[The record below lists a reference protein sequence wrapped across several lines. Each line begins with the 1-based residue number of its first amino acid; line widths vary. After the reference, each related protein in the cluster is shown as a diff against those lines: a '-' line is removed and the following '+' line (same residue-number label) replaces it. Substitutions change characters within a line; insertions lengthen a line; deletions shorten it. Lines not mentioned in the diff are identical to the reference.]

1 MRLRLRPVPVVSS
14 LAMMV
19 LLNACGH
26 MPPPV
31 APTRVVAPD
40 QQAEPKRGVF
50 KVGQPYQV
58 NGVYYYPSEDLTYNE
73 TGIASWYGPGFHT
86 KDTANGEFYDENL
99 LTAAHKT
106 LPLPSIVEVTN
117 LDNGR
122 VIAVRVN
129 DRGPFVNNRL
139 IDMSRRAAQ
148 LLGFEQAGTAKV
160 RVKILVPETLQAQAI
175 AKRGNAPPEQGPI
188 VAELP
193 ASVTRSPVTAV
204 ALAPLDGAKVAP
216 PPPVKNTGVAVPKI
230 QDTGGALANLPPVDQ
245 PLPETVKIASVKNA
259 QIYIQAGA
267 FANGNNATKM
277 KAKLDPLGPVVVS
290 GARVNGLDIYR
301 VRIGPIATVEEA
313 DAVLTKTQGVGV
325 GDAKIV
331 VE

>member
-1 MRLRLRPVPVVSS
+1 MTLRLRPVPVVTS
-14 LAMMV
+14 LVMMI

-26 MPPPV
+26 MPSPV
-31 APTRVVAPD
+31 VGARAPVGD
-40 QQAEPKRGVF
+40 QPVETKRGIY

-122 VIAVRVN
+122 VITVRVN

-139 IDMSRRAAQ
+139 IDMSRRSAQ

-160 RVKILVPETLQAQAI
+160 RVKILVPESLQAQAI
-175 AKRGNAPPEQGPI
+175 AKRGNGPQEPGPI

-193 ASVTRSPVTAV
+193 ASVTRTPVTSV
-204 ALAPLDGAKVAP
+204 ALAPLDGAKIAP
-216 PPPVKNTGVAVPKI
+216 PPPVKTSPIPVPKV
-230 QDTGGALANLPPVDQ
+230 QDAGGALANLPPVDQ
-245 PLPETVKIASVKNA
+245 PLPETVRIAAVKNS

-277 KAKLDPLGPVVVS
+277 KAKLDQLGPVVVS